1 MYEIQYVLIDI
12 SLSFHFQDL
21 CVGTKN
27 LTDDIIPCTWVG
39 YNISGSAEIKNGALW
54 VNGMEIRK
62 LSELRPQQDYSNG
75 TNSSSSQNT
84 FRMPIGQQMF
94 ITMRLCNKAMLC
106 TNRSLAVVLIKNSA
120 SLVGVSDNGTA
131 IEEKLTMT
139 SRKRAARELDIKTPS
154 GEKRRNIIF
163 MRHTILEVHYFLTK
177 VYLNMSQM
185 ISFLFAFATR
195 PGCWTVYN
203 CDSSEA

>member
-1 MYEIQYVLIDI
+1 MYEIQYVLINI
-12 SLSFHFQDL
+12 SLSFLLQDL

-75 TNSSSSQNT
+75 TNSSRSQNT

-154 GEKRRNIIF
+154 GEKS
-163 MRHTILEVHYFLTK
+163 LSVLVK
-177 VYLNMSQM
+177 L
-185 ISFLFAFATR
+185 ISFTISK
-195 PGCWTVYN
+195 Y
-203 CDSSEA
+203 S